1 MSTLEAII
9 LIAIVAAGLV
19 LVLTIIGMIIER
31 VRDRLNPQRRQPVVF
46 DRYKTKVYDQ
56 DK

>member
-9 LIAIVAAGLV
+9 LIAIAAAGLV